1 MPISDLFFAHKFKFE
16 TTSFQYFSQRIPKI
30 KKVWTLD
37 FRKWGKNTFK
47 RYLTKLYLRMY
58 RQTDILTYRKNQ
70 PRWPTLWKRT
80 NLFWQYRMKNV
91 GGLQRFGIFQKAV
104 LAQGGTVTNRATPS
118 CYYKMFTVNNFHS
131 DYLIMSTNSNFS
143 PHFCSFT
150 FSDTVVW
157 ILFQPIR
164 VVSFADRWR
173 WFSSFSF
180 SLTKVS
186 KYFAW
191 QN

>member
-1 MPISDLFFAHKFKFE
+1 MHTNLNLRPLLSITFPQGFQKSKKFGHW
-16 TTSFQYFSQRIPKI
+16 TSGSGG
-30 KKVWTLD
+30 KK
-37 FRKWGKNTFK
+37 TFK
-47 RYLTKLYLRMY
+47 RYLTKMYVGMY
-58 RQTDILTYRKNQ
+58 RQTDILTYRKNR

-80 NLFWQYRMKNV
+80 NLFWLIERKML
-91 GGLQRFGIFQKAV
+91 GGLTRFGFFKRAV

-118 CYYKMFTVNNFHS
+118 CYYKMFMVNNVHS
-131 DYLIMSTNSNFS
+131 NYLIMSTNSNFS
-143 PHFCSFT
+143 PHFRSFT
-150 FSDTVVW
+150 FTDTVVC
-157 ILFQPIR
+157 ILLQPIG